1 MTECLDVLADYRF
14 VFLLGAFVLA
24 AIAAYGATK
33 K

>member
-1 MTECLDVLADYRF
+1 VTAFWDAAVDYRF

-24 AIAAYGATK
+24 AYAAYGATK